1 MSKNSNGNRA
11 PCVSGAALLIASVVF
26 LLLLVLLVDELKLLV
41 GRRNDGSCLTAV
53 LFLSGR
59 LVNYGVYVARAPCR
73 SNPPQLAAPG
83 YRLPNPCLLP
93 RHVVP

>member
-1 MSKNSNGNRA
+1 M
-11 PCVSGAALLIASVVF
+11 SGAVLLIASVVF

-53 LFLSGR
+53 LFLPGR
-59 LVNYGVYVARAPCR
+59 LVNYGVYIARAPCR
-73 SNPPQLAAPG
+73 SSPPHFGAPG
-83 YRLPNPCLLP
+83 CRLPNPCLAP